1 MALCSKEPEHH
12 RETFELFTLK
22 SPCAFELYPRSKSH
36 PAAGSRSGTAR
47 WTCRWNSWPR
57 RPSPRCEASPAEPRC
72 ARDGTAQH
80 SWGAERVVGRRSSEC
95 WHTAW
100 GHREDE
106 RRPKA
111 AVVNRPARCEWS
123 GHSRWL
129 SYDELKA
136 AQLPGNKNPKLCMM
150 WNQHCGFDVIYD
162 NLVVVQSGCYPV
174 LADQADLQRGRDT
187 DCWV

>member
-1 MALCSKEPEHH
+1 MAICSTEPEHH

-80 SWGAERVVGRRSSEC
+80 IWGAERVAGADGVRGMGRRSLEKM
-95 WHTAW
+95 
-100 GHREDE
+100 REGQ
-106 RRPKA
+106 PG
-111 AVVNRPARCEWS
+111 RCSQQAGTRCGKWS

-136 AQLPGNKNPKLCMM
+136 AQRPGNKNPKLCMM

-174 LADQADLQRGRDT
+174 LA
-187 DCWV
+187 